1 MTVTTGKTCLPCC
14 CAWMPVPWLLT
25 WRPGRCRAR
34 RARLAGWP
42 RGGTAGSGRSG
53 CAAGAPRGCGRG
65 GRGAGPAAGRA
76 SCCRLGA
83 RRAARTASRSSA
95 PRRGPGGTR
104 VAACTPAARP
114 AARIA
119 TTAADATAET
129 MLALGC
135 IDDPRD
141 AVSQDE
147 QPASPGRLPPVGPRF
162 RQRDRPV
169 GTARADEHCGTG
181 PPLSEQDLQPL
192 TRQRM
197 ERMGDDNETQ
207 RITGRC
213 GTMPPPWRC
222 RAAGTAR
229 LVSVCT
235 PSEMDSPGR
244 HRCGP
249 GRAGSQGLSS
259 SPARRSPTSPCPP
272 PGWPSG

>member
-1 MTVTTGKTCLPCC
+1 
-14 CAWMPVPWLLT
+14 MPVVPGWPAGPVGV
-25 WRPGRCRAR
+25 RPGAGGPAAR
-34 RARLAGWP
+34 RAHRA
-42 RGGTAGSGRSG
+42 AAA
-53 CAAGAPRGCGRG
+53 AAGAVPVLPPDAHPAAVLVRAAPRGRHRGHRRRG
-65 GRGAGPAAGRA
+65 GGQGA
-76 SCCRLGA
+76 
-83 RRAARTASRSSA
+83 
-95 PRRGPGGTR
+95 TR

-181 PPLSEQDLQPL
+181 PPVSEQDVQPL

-235 PSEMDSPGR
+235 PIRD
-244 HRCGP
+244 
-249 GRAGSQGLSS
+249 GL
-259 SPARRSPTSPCPP
+259 AR
-272 PGWPSG
+272 